1 MMPPARASRQHSEAR
16 RFGEGMRTDSSVLV
30 GSASP
35 ARAASQPPRGGGAA
49 SGGGRRERSGRRQ
62 RERARRAAE
71 AAASQAALA
80 ARAVSSAATR
90 EGPNEAVSH
99 RRRSRCRQPTEG
111 GLCPRRASREPPPAA
126 AADPCGS
133 EARLGQ
139 LWTAAEA
146 WGGVQPSIA
155 ACHGAAPGG
164 WGATAPR
171 WRLSGPSSSSAPPGS
186 RRGENPAPV
195 RGSPEGPSASP
206 SEPPRPSAMP
216 GGATRPRRPRRST
229 QPSICVVGLLDAG
242 TSGEAVPARP
252 QSPLEAAAAAISSG
266 DHPTPAGAR

>member
-90 EGPNEAVSH
+90 EGPKGAVSH

-126 AADPCGS
+126 AADPCGLDDRTWCQPRKLRS
-133 EARLGQ
+133 PCTPAPQQGP
-139 LWTAAEA
+139 AAA
-146 WGGVQPSIA
+146 GPGCLGGV
-155 ACHGAAPGG
+155 GG
-164 WGATAPR
+164 T
-171 WRLSGPSSSSAPPGS
+171 PP
-186 RRGENPAPV
+186 
-195 RGSPEGPSASP
+195 
-206 SEPPRPSAMP
+206 
-216 GGATRPRRPRRST
+216 
-229 QPSICVVGLLDAG
+229 
-242 TSGEAVPARP
+242 
-252 QSPLEAAAAAISSG
+252 AAASRPCG
-266 DHPTPAGAR
+266 RARKHAVSL

>member
-126 AADPCGS
+126 AAPGWLGGTPGAALDGS
-133 EARLGQ
+133 
-139 LWTAAEA
+139 
-146 WGGVQPSIA
+146 GGVGRRA
-155 ACHGAAPGG
+155 AVYRRLPHGAAPGG

>member
-146 WGGVQPSIA
+146 WGGAQPSIA
-155 ACHGAAPGG
+155 ACPS
-164 WGATAPR
+164 APR
-171 WRLSGPSSSSAPPGS
+171 QADGGSLVTGDRPTTPGWHS
-186 RRGENPAPV
+186 WV
-195 RGSPEGPSASP
+195 
-206 SEPPRPSAMP
+206 
-216 GGATRPRRPRRST
+216 
-229 QPSICVVGLLDAG
+229 AG
-242 TSGEAVPARP
+242 DEKIEKK
-252 QSPLEAAAAAISSG
+252 L
-266 DHPTPAGAR
+266 

>member
-16 RFGEGMRTDSSVLV
+16 RFGEGIRTDSSVLV

-99 RRRSRCRQPTEG
+99 RRRSRCRQRPREG
-111 GLCPRRASREPPPAA
+111 SALAARRASRLRLPQPTRV
-126 AADPCGS
+126 
-133 EARLGQ
+133 ARRH
-139 LWTAAEA
+139 A
-146 WGGVQPSIA
+146 WGSSADGRRTCGRAAQETRGEGREQQRLRAESWQSTSETWDVWGCVVSSRPTCPLGEPRRGAGSRDGWCCTPPSQRVEKA
-155 ACHGAAPGG
+155 LLSP
-164 WGATAPR
+164 PR
-171 WRLSGPSSSSAPPGS
+171 WWSSAS
-186 RRGENPAPV
+186 C
-195 RGSPEGPSASP
+195 
-206 SEPPRPSAMP
+206 
-216 GGATRPRRPRRST
+216 TR
-229 QPSICVVGLLDAG
+229 
-242 TSGEAVPARP
+242 
-252 QSPLEAAAAAISSG
+252 
-266 DHPTPAGAR
+266 

>member
-35 ARAASQPPRGGGAA
+35 ARAASQP
-49 SGGGRRERSGRRQ
+49 
-62 RERARRAAE
+62 RRAAE

-155 ACHGAAPGG
+155 ACPGVE
-164 WGATAPR
+164 T
-171 WRLSGPSSSSAPPGS
+171 
-186 RRGENPAPV
+186 
-195 RGSPEGPSASP
+195 
-206 SEPPRPSAMP
+206 
-216 GGATRPRRPRRST
+216 GGKW
-229 QPSICVVGLLDAG
+229 
-242 TSGEAVPARP
+242 
-252 QSPLEAAAAAISSG
+252 
-266 DHPTPAGAR
+266 

>member
-16 RFGEGMRTDSSVLV
+16 RFGEGIRTDSSVLV

-99 RRRSRCRQPTEG
+99 RRRSRCRQRPREG
-111 GLCPRRASREPPPAA
+111 SALAARRASRLRLPQPTRV
-126 AADPCGS
+126 
-133 EARLGQ
+133 ARRH
-139 LWTAAEA
+139 A
-146 WGGVQPSIA
+146 WGSSGRQRRRGE
-155 ACHGAAPGG
+155 ACSRLSPP
-164 WGATAPR
+164 ATAPR
-171 WRLSGPSSSSAPPGS
+171 QAEC
-186 RRGENPAPV
+186 GEQN
-195 RGSPEGPSASP
+195 
-206 SEPPRPSAMP
+206 
-216 GGATRPRRPRRST
+216 GANV
-229 QPSICVVGLLDAG
+229 QNG
-242 TSGEAVPARP
+242 TVCINS
-252 QSPLEAAAAAISSG
+252 
-266 DHPTPAGAR
+266 

>member
-16 RFGEGMRTDSSVLV
+16 RFGEGIRTDSSVLV

-139 LWTAAEA
+139 LWTGQRREA
-146 WGGVQPSIA
+146 CSRLSP
-155 ACHGAAPGG
+155 P
-164 WGATAPR
+164 APR
-171 WRLSGPSSSSAPPGS
+171 RRARRKVVSKTVQTRKTVHKQNGP
-186 RRGENPAPV
+186 
-195 RGSPEGPSASP
+195 
-206 SEPPRPSAMP
+206 
-216 GGATRPRRPRRST
+216 
-229 QPSICVVGLLDAG
+229 
-242 TSGEAVPARP
+242 
-252 QSPLEAAAAAISSG
+252 
-266 DHPTPAGAR
+266 